1 MRSGGKMR
9 AELKIR
15 IILRFALCSTQSSLE
30 VIRIAYIKQNG

>member
-15 IILRFALCSTQSSLE
+15 IILRFALCSTQSNLE